1 MGAAS
6 GTPRLEIHRREGCC
20 CMART
25 LHLASDMVVPQSAT
39 LEQLMDSYVDG
50 SDAAFTALYRRMLP
64 KLSGHLSK
72 ICRDHTVVEDALQS
86 AFTKI
91 HRARE
96 SYSRGSPVAPWALVI
111 ARRALYDELRSRR
124 ARPDVLT
131 DSGALP
137 ELPTEDG
144 PTKEEARQLERALST
159 LPGHYRDAI
168 ELTKLHGLSGD
179 EAAKVLSTTQSAVKL
194 RVHRGYRM
202 LRRTLEEAQ
211 AA

>member
-1 MGAAS
+1 
-6 GTPRLEIHRREGCC
+6 
-20 CMART
+20 MART
-25 LHLASDMVVPQSAT
+25 LHLANPMVVETPVAHPPT
-39 LEQLMDSYVDG
+39 LEQLMERYVDG
-50 SDAAFTALYRRMLP
+50 SDAAFTALYRRMQP
-64 KLSGHLSK
+64 KLSGHLTR
-72 ICRDHTVVEDALQS
+72 ICRDPALVEDAIQA

-111 ARRALYDELRSRR
+111 ARRALYDELRAVR
-124 ARPDVLT
+124 ARGEVLT
-131 DSGALP
+131 ETGTLP
-137 ELPTEDG
+137 ELPVDDG
-144 PTKEEARQLERALST
+144 PAKEGARTLEAALST
-159 LPGHYRDAI
+159 LPGHYREAI

-194 RVHRGYRM
+194 RVHRAYRL

>member
-1 MGAAS
+1 
-6 GTPRLEIHRREGCC
+6 
-20 CMART
+20 
-25 LHLASDMVVPQSAT
+25 MVVEPAGPAPLT
-39 LEQLMDSYVDG
+39 LEQLMDRYVDG
-50 SDAAFTALYRRMLP
+50 NDAAFTALYRRMLP

-72 ICRDHTVVEDALQS
+72 ICRDQAVVEDALQS

-91 HRARE
+91 HRARA

-111 ARRALYDELRSRR
+111 ARRALYDELRANR

-131 DSGALP
+131 ETGSLP
-137 ELPTEDG
+137 ELPTDDG
-144 PTKEEARQLERALST
+144 PAKEEARRLERALST
-159 LPGHYRDAI
+159 LPGHYREAI

-194 RVHRGYRM
+194 RVHRAYRL